1 MPILDIP
8 RIRQNSIQLA
18 ILLLRPHKRR
28 NWYSPNEISS
38 HYKNISVNISISL
51 LKLYPRH
58 IERHLDLNVKVVLK
72 EVFVVVRMVVR
83 IDLLDGK
90 VVRESIADVMMVV
103 EKDHDSVVDSVGDVL
118 LSRMACT

>member
-1 MPILDIP
+1 
-8 RIRQNSIQLA
+8 
-18 ILLLRPHKRR
+18 
-28 NWYSPNEISS
+28 
-38 HYKNISVNISISL
+38 VNISISL